1 VDGAFKDQEIEIST
15 RQLNPIKLD
24 REKNFAIERNVFDD
38 KKSRAQPS
46 RRGEEG
52 ASDVG
57 SQRVG
62 L

>member
-1 VDGAFKDQEIEIST
+1 MDGAFKDQGMGNST

-24 REKNFAIERNVFDD
+24 GEKNFTVERNVFDD